1 MSTPCDIAKSPSH
14 AQELARSVCAIVFR
28 EAVVPEGTHCRLR
41 LDQGRLPIHGT
52 GFLVAPNI
60 VATSLHVVGSSAGA
74 FSLVFDFVAHE
85 GVAPERIA
93 ADRVRDVLRVV
104 ATDAPGFVLL
114 AFDEPIIDRTPLV
127 LSAGFV
133 AAHDRVF
140 SLGHP
145 AGTPMKYFPPARVVE
160 SDPERPVFT
169 ARDLGVTAG
178 NSGSPLFAADP
189 CHGRYPVVGAVNASI
204 TTTYGV
210 TGGYSLVTAVRTPRL
225 AAAVH
230 AHSPDAVRMGLALSL
245 TEEWT

>member
-1 MSTPCDIAKSPSH
+1 MSTPCDIAESPSH
-14 AQELARSVCAIVFR
+14 AQALARSVCAIVFR
-28 EAVVPEGTHCRLR
+28 EAVVPEGTHYRLR

-60 VATSLHVVGSSAGA
+60 VATSLHVVGASAGA
-74 FSLVFDFVAHE
+74 FTLVFDFVARA
-85 GVAPERIA
+85 GVAPDRIGP
-93 ADRVRDVLRVV
+93 DHVRDALCLV

-114 AFDEPIIDRTPLV
+114 GFDEPIIDREPLA
-127 LSAGFV
+127 LSPHFV
-133 AAHDRVF
+133 AAPDRVF

-169 ARDLGVTAG
+169 TRDLGVTAG
-178 NSGSPLFAADP
+178 NSGSPLFASDP
-189 CHGRYPVVGAVNASI
+189 LDGRYPVVGAVNASI
-204 TTTYGV
+204 TATYGV

-230 AHSPDAVRMGLALSL
+230 AHPPDAVRLGLALS
-245 TEEWT
+245 